1 MSGRSGLL
9 VAWEG
14 EEDRGGFGGAAAPRV
29 LLAVGVRPVRE
40 VPRQSGQVLRLPR
53 QPQMVLVIVLQ
64 NQSSDWDN
72 TYRWS
77 VFTFLF
83 GFLKSITS
91 MFALA

>member
-14 EEDRGGFGGAAAPRV
+14 EEDRGGLGGAAAPRV

-40 VPRQSGQVLRLPR
+40 VPSQSWQVLRLPR

-72 TYRWS
+72 TGGS